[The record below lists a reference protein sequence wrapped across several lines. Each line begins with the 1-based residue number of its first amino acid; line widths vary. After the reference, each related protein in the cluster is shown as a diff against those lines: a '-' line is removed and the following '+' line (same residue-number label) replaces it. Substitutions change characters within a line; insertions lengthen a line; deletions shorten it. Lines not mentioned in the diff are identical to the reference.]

1 MIISFS
7 DQLLGLPFL
16 IKQARFLQDL
26 FIPNIRIFQDISIA
40 MRDKI
45 LGEWTSFWFGLV
57 QIRRKPL
64 KKITFEENEVGDSNC
79 TLFIQNICM
88 NELIN
93 DEEVS

>member
-1 MIISFS
+1 MDFFLVRIS
-7 DQLLGLPFL
+7 P
-16 IKQARFLQDL
+16 
-26 FIPNIRIFQDISIA
+26 
-40 MRDKI
+40 DKK
-45 LGEWTSFWFGLV
+45 ETFE
-57 QIRRKPL
+57 